1 MVQLPTYI
9 LWAVFILKITLI
21 FSYICH
27 QFELN
32 INIKIKFMITVD
44 SLNFKDER
52 ALIRVDFNVPL
63 DKSTFQVTDET
74 RIKSAIPTIQ
84 KVLKDGGSVV
94 LMSHLGR
101 PKGSK
106 EKKYSLAH
114 TISTIEKHLGQKIKF
129 VDDCISAEAFEQSS
143 SLKSGEVLLL
153 ENLRFYAEEEKGD
166 KSFAEKLARHGTIYI
181 NDAFG
186 TAHRA
191 HASTTIVASF
201 FAKNKKCFGYL
212 MAKEVENLRKILN
225 HPEKPFTAI
234 VGGAK
239 VSDKIKVLEA
249 LLEVADNI
257 IIGGA
262 MAFTF
267 VKAQGGNPGK
277 SLCEDDYIETA
288 LNFLNQVEIKNS
300 KEIKN
305 IRVFLPIDAVCATE
319 FADTSNKCIYPI
331 NNIPSDW
338 MGLDI
343 GPKSIN
349 SFKEN
354 GPMGVFE
361 FSNFEEGTKQIAYA
375 LAETTKNHHAFSVV
389 GGGDS
394 VAAINKFHLDEQIS
408 FISTGGGAMLEF
420 IESGSLPG
428 IDAIERECVL

>member
-1 MVQLPTYI
+1 
-9 LWAVFILKITLI
+9 
-21 FSYICH
+21 
-27 QFELN
+27 
-32 INIKIKFMITVD
+32 MITVD
-44 SLNFKDER
+44 SLNFRNER

-63 DKSTFQVTDET
+63 DKTTFQVTDET
-74 RIKSAIPTIQ
+74 RIKSAMPTIQ

-101 PKGSK
+101 PKGTK
-106 EKKYSLAH
+106 EKKYSLSH
-114 TISTIEKHLGQKIKF
+114 TISTLEKYLGQKIKF
-129 VDDCISAEAFEQSS
+129 VDDCISSEAFEQSS
-143 SLKSGEVLLL
+143 LLKPGEVLLL
-153 ENLRFYAEEEKGD
+153 ENLRFYEEEEKGD
-166 KSFAEKLARHGTIYI
+166 KGFAEKLGRHGTIYI

-186 TAHRA
+186 TAHRS
-191 HASTTIVASF
+191 HASTTIVAEF
-201 FAKNKKCFGYL
+201 FPKNKKCFGYL

-225 HPEKPFTAI
+225 QPEKPFTAI
-234 VGGAK
+234 VGGSK

-249 LLEVADNI
+249 LLKVADNI

-267 VKAQGGNPGK
+267 VKAQGGNIGK
-277 SLCEDDYIETA
+277 SLCEDDYIEIA
-288 LNFLNQVEIKNS
+288 LNFLNQVEIKNL

-319 FADTSNKCIYPI
+319 YADTSDKCIYPI
-331 NNIPSDW
+331 NKIPIEW

-343 GPKSIN
+343 GPKSIQI
-349 SFKEN
+349 FKDVIASSKSILWN

-375 LAETTKNHHAFSVV
+375 VADATNNKQAFSVV

-408 FISTGGGAMLEF
+408 FISTGGGAILEF
-420 IESGSLPG
+420 IEKGSLPG
-428 IDAIERECVL
+428 IDAIERDDAL

>member
-1 MVQLPTYI
+1 
-9 LWAVFILKITLI
+9 
-21 FSYICH
+21 
-27 QFELN
+27 
-32 INIKIKFMITVD
+32 MITVD
-44 SLNFKDER
+44 SLNFRNER

-63 DKSTFQVTDET
+63 DKTTFQVTDET
-74 RIKSAIPTIQ
+74 RIKSAMPTIQ

-101 PKGSK
+101 PKGTK
-106 EKKYSLAH
+106 EKKYSLSH
-114 TISTIEKHLGQKIKF
+114 TISTIEKYLGQKIKF
-129 VDDCISAEAFEQSS
+129 VDDCISSEAFEQSS
-143 SLKSGEVLLL
+143 LLKPGEVLLL
-153 ENLRFYAEEEKGD
+153 ENLRFYEEEEKGD
-166 KSFAEKLARHGTIYI
+166 KGFAEKLGRHGTIYI

-186 TAHRA
+186 TAHRS
-191 HASTTIVASF
+191 HASTTIVAEF
-201 FAKNKKCFGYL
+201 FPKNKKCFGYL

-225 HPEKPFTAI
+225 QPEKPFTAI
-234 VGGAK
+234 VGGSK

-249 LLEVADNI
+249 LLKVADNI

-267 VKAQGGNPGK
+267 VKAQGGNIGK
-277 SLCEDDYIETA
+277 SLCEDDYIEIA
-288 LNFLNQVEIKNS
+288 LNFLNQVEIKNL

-319 FADTSNKCIYPI
+319 YADTSDKCIYPI
-331 NNIPSDW
+331 NKIPIEW

-343 GPKSIN
+343 GPKSIQI
-349 SFKEN
+349 FKDVIASSKSILWN

-375 LAETTKNHHAFSVV
+375 VADATNNKQAFSVV

-420 IESGSLPG
+420 IEKGSLPG
-428 IDAIERECVL
+428 IDAIERDDAL